1 MWASFT
7 SVADDSV
14 GTGEQQ
20 NKAEIYLLTVDE
32 IAEAKCASITS
43 VQCATLHCG
52 LVLTCLSQWFS
63 SFLNSQL
70 VFRLTFCLLEIL
82 QFPQ

>member
-1 MWASFT
+1 
-7 SVADDSV
+7 
-14 GTGEQQ
+14 
-20 NKAEIYLLTVDE
+20 
-32 IAEAKCASITS
+32 